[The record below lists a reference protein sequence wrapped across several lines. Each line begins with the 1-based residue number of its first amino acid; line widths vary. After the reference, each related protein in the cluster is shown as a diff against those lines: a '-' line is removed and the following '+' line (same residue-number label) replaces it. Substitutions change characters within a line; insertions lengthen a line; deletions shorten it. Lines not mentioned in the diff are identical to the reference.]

1 VAAMAAFLR
10 ALRAFS
16 RRFRRLRISLMR
28 SIICLLSRARGAAV
42 VPQDR
47 LF

>member
-1 VAAMAAFLR
+1 MAAFLR

-16 RRFRRLRISLMR
+16 RRFRRRRISLMR
-28 SIICLLSRARGAAV
+28 SINMPPVAAARAALST
-42 VPQDR
+42 QND